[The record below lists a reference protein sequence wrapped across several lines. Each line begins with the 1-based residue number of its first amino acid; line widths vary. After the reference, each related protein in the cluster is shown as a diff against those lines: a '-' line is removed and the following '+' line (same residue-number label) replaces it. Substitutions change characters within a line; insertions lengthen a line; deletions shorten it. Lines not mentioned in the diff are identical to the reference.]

1 MHTALRGKT
10 VDNRQITIICA
21 VKYEAHEH
29 HPMTGALVR
38 GVIRSQ
44 INKKLLPMRGVE
56 SCSLTIELRTD
67 RTNHASFGKHE

>member
-10 VDNRQITIICA
+10 VDNRQITNICTA
-21 VKYEAHEH
+21 KYEAHEH

-44 INKKLLPMRGVE
+44 INITP
-56 SCSLTIELRTD
+56 I
-67 RTNHASFGKHE
+67 